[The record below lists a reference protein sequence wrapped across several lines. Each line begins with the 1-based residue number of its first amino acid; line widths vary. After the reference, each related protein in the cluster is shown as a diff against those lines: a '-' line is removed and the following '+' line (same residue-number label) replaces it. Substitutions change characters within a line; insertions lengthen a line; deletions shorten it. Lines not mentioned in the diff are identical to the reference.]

1 MNKFINNI
9 GIIGMGYWGPNLYRN
24 FSNNK
29 SFSIKYICD
38 INKNNLNKLN
48 LDLPVQLKLIITK
61 KFLRI
66 KISISC
72 YKYTCSVSL

>member
-24 FSNNK
+24 FLNNK

-48 LDLPVQLKLIITK
+48 LVSPSTIKVSNYKEILKDKNIN
-61 KFLRI
+61 
-66 KISISC
+66 
-72 YKYTCSVSL
+72 SVVIVHL

>member
-48 LDLPVQLKLIITK
+48 LESPSTIRVNNYKEILKDKNIN
-61 KFLRI
+61 
-66 KISISC
+66 
-72 YKYTCSVSL
+72 SLL